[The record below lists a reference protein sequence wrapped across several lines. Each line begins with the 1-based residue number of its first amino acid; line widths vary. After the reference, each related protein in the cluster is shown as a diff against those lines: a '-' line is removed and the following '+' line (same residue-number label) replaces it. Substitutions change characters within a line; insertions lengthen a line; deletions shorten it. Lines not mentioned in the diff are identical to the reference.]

1 MDHRRPRQTYRAE
14 VADAGVQLCDVA
26 ARDGLQS
33 DEVIWPVVDKLELIN
48 RSIAA
53 GIKSLEVASFVN
65 PTRVPAMADAE
76 LVCAGLPA
84 DSGAQ
89 LVGLVLNERGLARA
103 VAAGLTHV
111 NAVVACSDGFAQRN
125 QGATAAGTVATW
137 IRIAAAASE
146 AGLTTQVVLSTAFGC
161 PFEGEVPVERVVE
174 IAAACAEAR
183 PARLTLADTIGCAA
197 PADVRARLLAVR
209 EVLPSGVELGLH
221 FHNSRGTGLANV
233 WSAYEL
239 GVRSFD
245 ASLGGIGGCPFAPG
259 ASGNVCLE
267 EVAYLFERAGVD
279 TGLDLDDLIRASRWL
294 AERLGRPIPSNLA
307 KAGPFPRREIG

>member
-1 MDHRRPRQTYRAE
+1 MAGP
-14 VADAGVQLCDVA
+14 GVQLCDVA

-33 DEVIWPVVDKLELIN
+33 DEVIWPVADKLELIN

-53 GIKSLEVASFVN
+53 GITDLEVASFVN
-65 PTRVPAMADAE
+65 PSRVPAMADAE
-76 LVCAGLPA
+76 EVCAGLPTV
-84 DSGAQ
+84 SGAR
-89 LVGLVLNERGLARA
+89 LVGLVLNDRGLARA
-103 VAAGLTHV
+103 VEAGLTDV

-125 QGATAAGTVATW
+125 QGSTAAETVATW
-137 IRIAAAASE
+137 IRVASAASE

-174 IAAACAEAR
+174 IAAACAEAG
-183 PARLTLADTIGCAA
+183 PVRLTLADTIGCAA
-197 PADVRARLLAVR
+197 PPDVRERVLAVR
-209 EVLPSGVELGLH
+209 EVLPLGVELGLH

-233 WSAYEL
+233 WSAYEV

-267 EVAYLFERAGVD
+267 DVAYLFERAGVH
-279 TGLDLDDLIRASRWL
+279 TGLDLDELIRASRWL
-294 AERLGRPIPSNLA
+294 SGRLGRPTPSNLA
-307 KAGPFPRREIG
+307 KAGPFPRREI